1 MKSAALRTVFTDLS
15 HIPPIA
21 YGVSEI
27 RGVGFEVD
35 SGSVLELIFV
45 DVKNKDSV
53 SLLQK
58 VTGETSTDTL
68 SCTAY
73 EDRF

>member
-1 MKSAALRTVFTDLS
+1 LI
-15 HIPPIA
+15 HIPQIA

-35 SGSVLELIFV
+35 SGSVLELTFV
-45 DVKNKDSV
+45 DVKNEGSV

-58 VTGETSTDTL
+58 VTGEASTDNL
-68 SCTAY
+68 SCAAY
-73 EDRF
+73 KD